1 MFCVPKG
8 LYRWS
13 VESSSECT
21 GLQSWDSGEVTW
33 SMTFGIQVVT
43 ELLQPLS
50 AWPHFYLFPVS
61 YETGE
66 GNAKNAYG
74 ECKIFALQ
82 SGEKEKKKKKY

>member
-1 MFCVPKG
+1 
-8 LYRWS
+8 
-13 VESSSECT
+13 
-21 GLQSWDSGEVTW
+21 
-33 SMTFGIQVVT
+33 MTFGIQVVT